1 MNFSEILIQRR
12 KQLGLSQEALAEKIQ
27 VSRQAVSK
35 WETGE
40 AMPDMTKLMAL
51 ADALDM
57 TLDALCG
64 RIFPEQAVNPS
75 APAKPAHKR
84 RTWVPWVL
92 SAALLLCCVVL
103 LLNAAK
109 PAPPA
114 PAPLP
119 DTISVS
125 GVMFHNN
132 SSGSLSYSFT
142 PSVVGDG
149 YTYEITFL
157 EAGSQPQTFEVA
169 CVGGIC
175 SDTVFLRDF
184 YFANNVSVVI
194 SNGEESRAVP
204 VATDLNLFSAN
215 SASWTPVE

>member
-51 ADALDM
+51 ADALEM

-64 RIFPEQAVNPS
+64 RNFPEQAVNF
-75 APAKPAHKR
+75 APVKPVSKR

-92 SAALLLCCVVL
+92 SAALLLCCVFL

-109 PAPPA
+109 PSY
-114 PAPLP
+114 LP
-119 DTISVS
+119 DGISVS
-125 GVMFHNN
+125 GVRF
-132 SSGSLSYSFT
+132 SQEDSGFLSYRFF
-142 PSVVGDG
+142 PSVAGED
-149 YTYEITFL
+149 YTYQIVFSGETL
-157 EAGSQPQTFEVA
+157 QPQTFGSA
-169 CVGGIC
+169 YADGMC
-175 SDTVFLRDF
+175 SGTAYLPHDT
-184 YFANNVSVVI
+184 YSVSVVI
-194 SNGEESRAVP
+194 SDGENSYLVP
-204 VATDLNLFSAN
+204 VATDLKMHPDGSVV
-215 SASWTPVE
+215 WMPVE

>member
-40 AMPDMTKLMAL
+40 AMPDMTKLIAL
-51 ADALDM
+51 ADALEM

-64 RIFPEQAVNPS
+64 RTFPEQAVNF
-75 APAKPAHKR
+75 APAKPVHKR

-92 SAALLLCCVVL
+92 SAALLLCCVFL

-114 PAPLP
+114 SLYLP
-119 DTISVS
+119 DGISVS
-125 GVMFHNN
+125 GVRF
-132 SSGSLSYSFT
+132 SQEDGGFLSYRFF
-142 PSVVGDG
+142 PSVAGED
-149 YTYEITFL
+149 YTYQIVFSGEDL
-157 EAGSQPQTFEVA
+157 QPQTFGA
-169 CVGGIC
+169 AYADGMC
-175 SDTVFLRDF
+175 SGTAYLPHDT
-184 YFANNVSVVI
+184 YAVSVVI
-194 SNGEESRAVP
+194 SDGETPYLVP
-204 VATDLNLFSAN
+204 VATDLKMHPDGSVG
-215 SASWTPVE
+215 WMPVE

>member
-12 KQLGLSQEALAEKIQ
+12 KQLGLSQESLAEKIQ

-51 ADALDM
+51 ADALEM

-64 RIFPEQAVNPS
+64 RTFPEQAVNPS

-92 SAALLLCCVVL
+92 SAALLLCCVLL

-109 PAPPA
+109 PSY
-114 PAPLP
+114 LP
-119 DTISVS
+119 DGISVS
-125 GVMFHNN
+125 GVRF
-132 SSGSLSYSFT
+132 SQEDGGFLSYRFF
-142 PSVVGDG
+142 PSVVGED
-149 YTYEITFL
+149 YTYQIVFSGEKL
-157 EAGSQPQTFEVA
+157 QPQIFGA
-169 CVGGIC
+169 AYDDGMC
-175 SDTVFLRDF
+175 SGTAYLPHDT
-184 YFANNVSVVI
+184 YAVSVLI
-194 SNGEESRAVP
+194 SDGETPYLVP
-204 VATDLNLFSAN
+204 VATDLKMHPDGSVG
-215 SASWTPVE
+215 WMPVE

>member
-40 AMPDMTKLMAL
+40 AMPDMAKLIAL

-64 RIFPEQAVNPS
+64 RNFTGQAVNNS
-75 APAKPAHKR
+75 APVQSAPKR
-84 RTWVPWVL
+84 RTWVPWIL

-109 PAPPA
+109 PSPPA
-114 PAPLP
+114 SLYLP
-119 DTISVS
+119 DGISVS
-125 GVMFHNN
+125 SVRFSQKDGGF
-132 SSGSLSYSFT
+132 LSYRFF
-142 PSVVGDG
+142 PSVAGDEYSYQIVFSG
-149 YTYEITFL
+149 ENL
-157 EAGSQPQTFEVA
+157 QPQTFGA
-169 CVGGIC
+169 AYADGMCSGIAYLPH
-175 SDTVFLRDF
+175 DT
-184 YFANNVSVVI
+184 YSVSVVI
-194 SNGEESRAVP
+194 SDGENPYIVP
-204 VATDLNLFSAN
+204 VATDLKMHPDGSVG
-215 SASWTPVE
+215 WMPVE

>member
-12 KQLGLSQEALAEKIQ
+12 KQLGLSQESLAEKIQ

-40 AMPDMTKLMAL
+40 AMPDMTKLIAL
-51 ADALDM
+51 ADALEM

-64 RIFPEQAVNPS
+64 RTFPEQAVNF
-75 APAKPAHKR
+75 APVKPVSKR
-84 RTWVPWVL
+84 RTWIPWVL

-109 PAPPA
+109 PSSPA

-125 GVMFHNN
+125 GVRF
-132 SSGSLSYSFT
+132 SQEDGGFLSYRFF
-142 PSVVGDG
+142 PSVVGED
-149 YTYEITFL
+149 YTYQIVFSGENL
-157 EAGSQPQTFEVA
+157 QPQTFGA
-169 CVGGIC
+169 AYADGMC
-175 SDTVFLRDF
+175 SGTAYLPHDT
-184 YFANNVSVVI
+184 YSVSVVI
-194 SNGEESRAVP
+194 SDGENPYLVP
-204 VATDLNLFSAN
+204 VATDLKMHPDGSVG
-215 SASWTPVE
+215 WMPVE

>member
-12 KQLGLSQEALAEKIQ
+12 KQLGLSQESLAEKIQ

-51 ADALDM
+51 ADALEM
-57 TLDALCG
+57 PLDALCG
-64 RIFPEQAVNPS
+64 RIFPEQAVNF
-75 APAKPAHKR
+75 APVKPVSKR

-92 SAALLLCCVVL
+92 SAALLLCCVFL

-125 GVMFHNN
+125 GVRF
-132 SSGSLSYSFT
+132 SQAAGGFLSYRFF
-142 PSVVGDG
+142 PSVVGED
-149 YTYEITFL
+149 YTYQIVFSGETL
-157 EAGSQPQTFEVA
+157 QPQTFGA
-169 CVGGIC
+169 AYDDGMC
-175 SDTVFLRDF
+175 SGTAYLPHDT
-184 YFANNVSVVI
+184 YSVSVVI
-194 SNGEESRAVP
+194 SDGETPYLVP
-204 VATDLNLFSAN
+204 VATDLKMHPDGSVG
-215 SASWTPVE
+215 WMPVE

>member
-57 TLDALCG
+57 SLDALCG
-64 RIFPEQAVNPS
+64 RTFPEQAVNF
-75 APAKPAHKR
+75 APVKPVSKR

-92 SAALLLCCVVL
+92 SAALLLCCVLL

-109 PAPPA
+109 PSY
-114 PAPLP
+114 LP
-119 DTISVS
+119 DGISVS
-125 GVMFHNN
+125 GVSF
-132 SSGSLSYSFT
+132 SQEDGGFLSYRFF
-142 PSVVGDG
+142 PSVAGED
-149 YTYEITFL
+149 YTYQIVFSGENL
-157 EAGSQPQTFEVA
+157 QPQTFGA
-169 CVGGIC
+169 AYDDGMC
-175 SDTVFLRDF
+175 SGTAYLPHDT
-184 YFANNVSVVI
+184 YSVSVVI
-194 SNGEESRAVP
+194 SDGETPYLVP
-204 VATDLNLFSAN
+204 VATDLKMHPDGSVG
-215 SASWTPVE
+215 WMPVE

>member
-12 KQLGLSQEALAEKIQ
+12 KQLGLSQESLAEKIQ

-40 AMPDMTKLMAL
+40 AMPDMTKLIAL

-57 TLDALCG
+57 SLDALCG
-64 RIFPEQAVNPS
+64 RTFPEQASNQS
-75 APAKPAHKR
+75 APAKPAPKR
-84 RTWVPWVL
+84 RTWIPWVL

-103 LLNAAK
+103 LLSAAK
-109 PAPPA
+109 PSPPA

-149 YTYEITFL
+149 YTYEITF
-157 EAGSQPQTFEVA
+157 
-169 CVGGIC
+169 
-175 SDTVFLRDF
+175 
-184 YFANNVSVVI
+184 
-194 SNGEESRAVP
+194 
-204 VATDLNLFSAN
+204 
-215 SASWTPVE
+215 

>member
-51 ADALDM
+51 ADALEM

-64 RIFPEQAVNPS
+64 RTFPDQAVNF
-75 APAKPAHKR
+75 APVKPVSKR

-114 PAPLP
+114 SLYLP
-119 DTISVS
+119 DGISIS
-125 GVMFHNN
+125 GVRF
-132 SSGSLSYSFT
+132 SQEAGGFLSYRFF
-142 PSVVGDG
+142 PSVVGED
-149 YTYEITFL
+149 YTYQIVFSGENL
-157 EAGSQPQTFEVA
+157 QPQTFGA
-169 CVGGIC
+169 AYAGGMC
-175 SDTVFLRDF
+175 SGTAYLPHDT
-184 YFANNVSVVI
+184 YAVSVVI
-194 SNGEESRAVP
+194 SDGETPYLVP
-204 VATDLNLFSAN
+204 VATDLKMHPDGSVV
-215 SASWTPVE
+215 WMPVE

>member
-12 KQLGLSQEALAEKIQ
+12 KQLGLSQESLAEKIQ

-64 RIFPEQAVNPS
+64 RTFPEQAVNHS
-75 APAKPAHKR
+75 APAKPVSKR

-109 PAPPA
+109 PSY
-114 PAPLP
+114 LP
-119 DTISVS
+119 DGISVS
-125 GVMFHNN
+125 GVRF
-132 SSGSLSYSFT
+132 SQEAGGFLSYRFF
-142 PSVVGDG
+142 PSVVGED
-149 YTYEITFL
+149 YTYQIVFSGEKL
-157 EAGSQPQTFEVA
+157 QPQTFGA
-169 CVGGIC
+169 AYADGMC
-175 SDTVFLRDF
+175 SGTAYLPHDT
-184 YFANNVSVVI
+184 YSVSVVI
-194 SNGEESRAVP
+194 SDGETPYLVP
-204 VATDLNLFSAN
+204 VATDLKMHPDGSVG
-215 SASWTPVE
+215 WMPVE

>member
-51 ADALDM
+51 ADALEM

-64 RIFPEQAVNPS
+64 RTFPDQAVNF
-75 APAKPAHKR
+75 APVKPVSKR

-92 SAALLLCCVVL
+92 SAALLLCCVLL

-109 PAPPA
+109 PSY
-114 PAPLP
+114 LP
-119 DTISVS
+119 DGISVS
-125 GVMFHNN
+125 GVSF
-132 SSGSLSYSFT
+132 SQEDGGFLSYRFF
-142 PSVVGDG
+142 PSVAGED
-149 YTYEITFL
+149 YTYQIVFSGENL
-157 EAGSQPQTFEVA
+157 QPQTFGA
-169 CVGGIC
+169 AYDDGMC
-175 SDTVFLRDF
+175 SGTAYLPHDT
-184 YFANNVSVVI
+184 YSVSVVI
-194 SNGEESRAVP
+194 SDGETPYLVP
-204 VATDLNLFSAN
+204 VATDLKMHPDGSVG
-215 SASWTPVE
+215 WMPVE